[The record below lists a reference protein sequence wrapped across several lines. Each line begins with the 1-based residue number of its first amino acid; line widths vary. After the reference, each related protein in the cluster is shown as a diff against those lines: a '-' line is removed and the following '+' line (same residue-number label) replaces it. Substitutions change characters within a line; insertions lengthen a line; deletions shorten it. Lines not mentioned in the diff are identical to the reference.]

1 MKNVSKKIDQ
11 NNPGKKHEVL
21 IAFDD
26 MISDMISNKKPNP
39 VITEIFIKDRKLY
52 ISLVLITHSY
62 FTVLNRKDI
71 RLKSTHYFILKK
83 SNKKLVLKNNN

>member
-1 MKNVSKKIDQ
+1 
-11 NNPGKKHEVL
+11 
-21 IAFDD
+21 

-39 VITEIFIKDRKLY
+39 VVAEIFIKDRKLY

-62 FTVLNRKDI
+62 FTVLIRKDI

-83 SNKKLVLKNNN
+83 SNKKLVLKNSI

>member
-1 MKNVSKKIDQ
+1 MKNVSKKIHQ

-21 IAFDD
+21 IAIDD
-26 MISDMISNKKPNP
+26 MIPDMISNKKLNP
-39 VITEIFIKDRKLY
+39 VVTEIFIKDRKLC
-52 ISLVLITHSY
+52 ISLVLITRSY

-83 SNKKLVLKNNN
+83 SNKKLVLKNSN

>member
-39 VITEIFIKDRKLY
+39 VVTEIFIKDRKLY

-62 FTVLNRKDI
+62 FTVLNREDV
-71 RLKSTHYFILKK
+71 RLKSTHYFTLKK
-83 SNKKLVLKNNN
+83 SNKKLVLKNSN

>member
-11 NNPGKKHEVL
+11 NNPVKKHEVL
-21 IAFDD
+21 IVFDD

-39 VITEIFIKDRKLY
+39 VVAETFIKDRKLY

-62 FTVLNRKDI
+62 FTVLIRKDI

-83 SNKKLVLKNNN
+83 SNKKLVLKNSI